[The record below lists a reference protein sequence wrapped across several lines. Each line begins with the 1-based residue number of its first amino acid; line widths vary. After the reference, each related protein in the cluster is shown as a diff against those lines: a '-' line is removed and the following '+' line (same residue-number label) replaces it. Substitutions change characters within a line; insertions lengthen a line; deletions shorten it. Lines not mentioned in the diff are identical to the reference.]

1 MRIVV
6 TGGAG
11 FIGSHLVD
19 GLLAQGHRVLVVDS
33 LWSHGGGHR
42 DNLPRDVEFVEM
54 DIRDSALSAVFER
67 FRPEVVSHQAAQHS
81 VTLGARDPKYD
92 ADVNV
97 LGTLNVLEAARK
109 AGVRKIIFASS
120 AATYG
125 DVEKMPVDEES
136 PQLPISPYGITKM
149 ITEHYLRFYKLQHGI
164 DYTALRYGNVFGPRQ
179 DPNGEAGVIAIF
191 AARFLRR
198 EGIRID
204 SDGEQTRDYIYVTD
218 VVRANL
224 AALTR
229 GSGEIYVIGAGQTTS
244 VNQVYRALAEVTGF
258 EAPITRA
265 PRRDGDARE
274 IYFNPA
280 KAARELGWKAEV
292 PLLDGMQATVDYFR
306 DLQLKAAV

>member
-19 GLLAQGHRVLVVDS
+19 ALLAAGHDVLVLDS
-33 LWSHGGGHR
+33 LWSHGGGR
-42 DNLPRDVEFVEM
+42 RENVPAAAEFVEM
-54 DIRDSALSAVFER
+54 DIRDPAVAAVFER
-67 FRPEVVSHQAAQHS
+67 FKPDVISHHAAQHS
-81 VTLGARDPKYD
+81 VAVGARDPKYD

-97 LGTLNVLEAARK
+97 LGTLNILEAGRM

-125 DVEKMPVDEES
+125 DVATMPVDENS
-136 PQLPISPYGITKM
+136 PQHPISPYGITKM
-149 ITEHYLRFYKLQHGI
+149 ITEHYLHFYKLQYGI

-191 AARFLRR
+191 VARFLSG

-224 AALTR
+224 AALTK
-229 GSGEIYVIGAGQTTS
+229 GSGEIYVIGAGRTTS
-244 VNQVYRALAEVTGF
+244 VNAVYRALVDSTGF
-258 EAPITRA
+258 EAPVAHA

-280 KAARELGWKAEV
+280 KALRELDWKAQV
-292 PLLDGMQATVDYFR
+292 SLRDGMQATVESFR
-306 DLQLKAAV
+306 AAQLKAAV